1 MQKEHNPTVG
11 EHQQY
16 VGPFRLEKT
25 LGKGQTGK
33 INFYAFPTRCAIINK
48 ALTCTTTQITS
59 PFVNR
64 GMKLLTV
71 RVTRNFSSH
80 WQITA
85 DS

>member
-33 INFYAFPTRCAIINK
+33 IIFCAFPRRFAIISK
-48 ALTCTTTQITS
+48 PLAFTMTQTAS

-64 GMKLLTV
+64 GDENSLLLE
-71 RVTRNFSSH
+71 
-80 WQITA
+80 
-85 DS
+85 

>member
-33 INFYAFPTRCAIINK
+33 INPCTFPTTYIIINR
-48 ALTCTTTQITS
+48 ALTSVAQAKS
-59 PFVNR
+59 PFVKR
-64 GMKLLTV
+64 GMKTPY
-71 RVTRNFSSH
+71 S
-80 WQITA
+80 
-85 DS
+85 

>member
-33 INFYAFPTRCAIINK
+33 FLCLSQEIRNNKQNTRFHNDTDHVSICIPGDEN
-48 ALTCTTTQITS
+48 S
-59 PFVNR
+59 
-64 GMKLLTV
+64 LLLE
-71 RVTRNFSSH
+71 
-80 WQITA
+80 
-85 DS
+85 